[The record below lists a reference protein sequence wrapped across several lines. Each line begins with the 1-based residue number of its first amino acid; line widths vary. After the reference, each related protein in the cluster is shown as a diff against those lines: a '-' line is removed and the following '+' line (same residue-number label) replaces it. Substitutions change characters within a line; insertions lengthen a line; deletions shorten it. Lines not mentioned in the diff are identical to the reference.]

1 MNKDKRFLITLAICT
16 VICILILIILMY
28 TFVQVLV
35 SGF

>member
-1 MNKDKRFLITLAICT
+1 MNKDKKFLITLAICT
-16 VICILILIILMY
+16 AVCVLILIILMY